1 MVPFSVL
8 VRVAVSEPVPT
19 LMPNG
24 SLHPYKKQ
32 SLLCKMVQFLALA
45 WITRYAPVKTLM
57 LIGSRHPI
65 NTILGV
71 DLNNKL
77 CARADLYAKC
87 VAARDAGGQVKGV
100 AIMKDGI
107 ILGVGMDNKLYIRSL
122 KSLKR
127 PSEEATEKEAGALEE
142 ETVNPN
148 LDLLLIRSRRP
159 VVSLL
164 CKMVLFLVLA

>member
-1 MVPFSVL
+1 MQDGTILGVGMDNKICTCENLNVNWVKAPDM
-8 VRVAVSEPVPT
+8 RREMKGVAI
-19 LMPNG
+19 M
-24 SLHPYKKQ
+24 Q
-32 SLLCKMVQFLALA
+32 DD
-45 WITRYAPVKTLM
+45 
-57 LIGSRHPI
+57 
-65 NTILGV
+65 TILGV

-148 LDLLLIRSRRP
+148 LDLILIRSRRP